1 MIEKYLTRYGVTF
14 ITDAGSVHT
23 AADYGLYPVAWPD
36 IQAAE
41 VKTSFVDIPGA
52 NGSLDL
58 TEAMTGFPTYK
69 TRKAS
74 FAYLIPDQSLWD
86 ATNTRIRTDLH
97 GKQARIITDEDPGYY
112 YAGRVFVEKFDATK
126 TNPVLTITAILDP
139 YKYDITATNE
149 DWLWDPFSFE
159 TGVIRD
165 YGNISVTTTKTVAV
179 VSSPMGG
186 CPVFTFTGHGVD
198 DAGAGTMT
206 MTYDGETYNLALGEN
221 VFPEI
226 ELPHEQTEVTFTFE
240 FSMVSGGGR
249 FGTVSIAFQGGML

>member
-1 MIEKYLTRYGVTF
+1 MIEKYLSRYGVTF
-14 ITDAGSVHT
+14 ITDAGSFHT

-58 TEAMTGFPTYK
+58 TEALTGFPTYK

-112 YAGRVFVEKFDATK
+112 YAGRVFVEKFDANK

-139 YKYDITATNE
+139 YKYDLTASDE

-165 YGNISVTTTKTVAV
+165 YGDMTVDGTLTVTV
-179 VSSPMGG
+179 VSSPLGG
-186 CPVFTFTGHGVD
+186 SPVFT
-198 DAGAGTMT
+198 ASAAMT
-206 MTYDGETYNLALGEN
+206 MTYDGGTYSLVAGEN
-221 VFPEI
+221 VFPAI
-226 ELPHEQTEVTFTFE
+226 ELPHEQTEVTFTFTG
-240 FSMVSGGGR
+240 S
-249 FGTVSIAFQGGML
+249 GTVSISFRGGML